1 MCSSGPCERRFNLRQ
16 EERFNKGAR
25 AIIHSNCLLP
35 VLSDGG
41 LKFLVTSFEC
51 FGVCRFT
58 AAAIAVHPA
67 RKISSAETVVRLRR
81 QMRMTR
87 SRVGTHMIEH
97 LADGLADHMQFAAYT
112 LALSNIVLDLLD
124 QIDR

>member
-1 MCSSGPCERRFNLRQ
+1 MIYVGMRDSTRGF
-16 EERFNKGAR
+16 AR
-25 AIIHSNCLLP
+25 IIHSNCLLP

-67 RKISSAETVVRLRR
+67 CKISSAETAVSLR
-81 QMRMTR
+81 
-87 SRVGTHMIEH
+87 
-97 LADGLADHMQFAAYT
+97 LADADESKPSRLNAAASHMTKAISRGMT
-112 LALSNIVLDLLD
+112 
-124 QIDR
+124 